1 MDNKPYFT
9 WEEMEERLQMTE
21 EQKEEIRLET
31 EIIQSII
38 DARKKKKLSQRD
50 LSKISGVKQPVIARM
65 ETYVT
70 SPDTSTIIKVLAPLG
85 LTLKVV
91 PKKSKAYSQKQH

>member
-9 WEEMEERLQMTE
+9 WEEMEERLQLTD

-38 DARKKKKLSQRD
+38 DARKKKKMTQRE
-50 LSKISGVKQPVIARM
+50 LSKKSGVKQPVIARM
-65 ETYVT
+65 ERQVN
-70 SPDTSTIIKVLAPLG
+70 SPDTSTIIKILDPLG

-91 PKKSKAYSQKQH
+91 PKRKTIKTH